1 MKRLLFFCML
11 FFVPALYIRAQ
22 VIQPLSKTETVGFSP
37 ERLQQLTRTLQ
48 QWVNEGRMPGGE
60 VLILRKGKTVYHQ
73 VVGFADV
80 ANKKPLAP
88 NQIYRIASQTK
99 AITSVAIM
107 MLFEEG
113 KLLLDDPV
121 GKYIPAFQNQT
132 VLQTFNAA
140 DTTYTTVPARRPVT
154 IRHLLTHTS
163 GIGYAAIGSPE
174 ANAIYAKHRLTPGLG
189 IQDDNLLD
197 AMNRLAALPLMHQP
211 GEKFTYGLNTDLL
224 GCLVEVI
231 SGQTLDEFFR
241 KRIFEPLG
249 MNDTYFT
256 VPQAKAGRMV
266 VLHREEEEG
275 KFVRATSQML
285 NQKEVSPDYPLQ
297 PTTYF
302 SGGAGLSSTIKD
314 YGIFLQMLLNGGVY
328 NGKRIL
334 SRNSVRMMTMN
345 QIGDLNVGPDKF
357 GLGFRVVTESSSARM
372 PYRPGT
378 YSWGG
383 AFNTSYWVDPK
394 EEMVILFYRQ
404 LQHTRHPDLPDRL
417 LALVYAAL
425 VD

>member
-22 VIQPLSKTETVGFSP
+22 VIQPLSKTETVGFAP

-60 VLILRKGKTVYHQ
+60 VLILRKGKSVYHQ
-73 VVGFADV
+73 AVGFADV

-113 KLLLDDPV
+113 KLLLDEPV

-163 GIGYAAIGSPE
+163 GIGYAAIGTPE
-174 ANAIYAKHRLTPGLG
+174 ANAIYAKYRLTPGLG

-211 GEKFTYGLNTDLL
+211 GEKFTYGLNT
-224 GCLVEVI
+224 CAIFISTAVI
-231 SGQTLDEFFR
+231 R
-241 KRIFEPLG
+241 NPWWW
-249 MNDTYFT
+249 Y
-256 VPQAKAGRMV
+256 A
-266 VLHREEEEG
+266 
-275 KFVRATSQML
+275 
-285 NQKEVSPDYPLQ
+285 
-297 PTTYF
+297 
-302 SGGAGLSSTIKD
+302 SSLT
-314 YGIFLQMLLNGGVY
+314 
-328 NGKRIL
+328 
-334 SRNSVRMMTMN
+334 
-345 QIGDLNVGPDKF
+345 
-357 GLGFRVVTESSSARM
+357 
-372 PYRPGT
+372 
-378 YSWGG
+378 
-383 AFNTSYWVDPK
+383 
-394 EEMVILFYRQ
+394 
-404 LQHTRHPDLPDRL
+404 
-417 LALVYAAL
+417 
-425 VD
+425 